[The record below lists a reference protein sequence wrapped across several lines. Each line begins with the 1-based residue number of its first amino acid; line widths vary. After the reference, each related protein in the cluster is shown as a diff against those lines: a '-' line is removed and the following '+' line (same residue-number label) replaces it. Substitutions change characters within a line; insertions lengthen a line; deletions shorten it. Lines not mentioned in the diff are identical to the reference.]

1 MSHEITATDS
11 AVFQGTKAWHGLGYV
26 IEDEMDPNRAI
37 EAAGLEWYVHKTDG
51 VFGYTD
57 KGTTVMDHKRCM
69 TYREDNKEVL
79 GYVSQD
85 YNILQNHELAEL
97 AYSVSEQAHVESA
110 FSMMGGRRI
119 VLLLKGGSIEV
130 GNMNDVLD
138 DYFCLVNGHDGKF
151 SLRAFGT
158 SVRVVCNNTLQ
169 LALSQ
174 ARGQT
179 YSISHNGD
187 FQTKLTDMRRALGQY
202 SKSRDWFA
210 TTVNELAKKEVS
222 TSMLETFWMESFA
235 MTVGDDVLKDR
246 DRSIKESIRFLENVK
261 VTFEQERDALKVPAS
276 MWLAANAVTNYV
288 QHKTAD
294 RGRKAS
300 YESRAGDVLMGKR
313 ADLSRKVM
321 KHAMTV

>member
-26 IEDEMDPNRAI
+26 VEDDMSPLAAVET
-37 EAAGLEWYVHKTDG
+37 AGLDWYVHKTDG

-69 TYREDNKEVL
+69 TYREDTKESL

-85 YNILQNHELAEL
+85 YNVFQNVELAKL
-97 AYSVSEQAHVESA
+97 AMSVSEKASVESA
-110 FSMMGGRRI
+110 FSMMGGKRI

-158 SVRVVCNNTLQ
+158 SVRIVCNNTLQ
-169 LALSQ
+169 MALSK
-174 ARGQT
+174 AKGQT

-187 FQTKLTDMRRALGQY
+187 FETKLDDMRRALGQY
-202 SKSRDWFA
+202 TKSRDWFA

-246 DRSIKESIRFLENVK
+246 DRSIKESIKFLENVK
-261 VTFEQERDALKVPAS
+261 ITFEQERDENKLPAS

>member
-1 MSHEITATDS
+1 MSHEITSTDS
-11 AVFQGTKAWHGLGYV
+11 AIFQGTKAWHGLGYTV
-26 IEDEMDPNRAI
+26 EDDMTPLAAVET
-37 EAAGLEWYVHKTDG
+37 AGLDWYVHKTDG
-51 VFGYTD
+51 VYGYTNTGSMVID
-57 KGTTVMDHKRCM
+57 QKRCM
-69 TYREDNKEVL
+69 TYREDTNEVL

-85 YNILQNHELAEL
+85 YNVFQNVELAKL
-97 AYSVSEQAHVESA
+97 AMSVSETANFESA
-110 FSMMGGRRI
+110 FSMMGGKRI

-169 LALSQ
+169 MALSQ

-187 FQTKLTDMRRALGQY
+187 FETKLDDMRRALGKY
-202 SKSRDWFA
+202 SQSRDWFA

-222 TSMLETFWMESFA
+222 TSTLETFWMEAFA

-246 DRSIKESIRFLENVK
+246 DRSIKESIKFLENVK

>member
-26 IEDEMDPNRAI
+26 VEDEMSPLAAV
-37 EAAGLEWYVHKTDG
+37 ETAGLDWYVHKTDG
-51 VFGYTD
+51 VFGYTAG
-57 KGTTVMDHKRCM
+57 GTTVTDSKRCM
-69 TYREDNKEVL
+69 TYREDTKEVL
-79 GYVSQD
+79 GYVSGD
-85 YNILQNHELAEL
+85 YNVFQNVELAKL
-97 AYSVSEQAHVESA
+97 AMSVSESANVESA
-110 FSMMGGRRI
+110 FSMMGGKRI

-130 GNMNDVLD
+130 GNQNDVLD

-169 LALSQ
+169 MALDK
-174 ARGQT
+174 AKGQT
-179 YSISHNGD
+179 YSISHNGN
-187 FQTKLTDMRRALGQY
+187 FQTKLQDMRQALSQY
-202 SKSRDWFA
+202 NKSRDWFA

-246 DRSIKESIRFLENVK
+246 DRSIKESIKFLENVK
-261 VTFEQERDALKVPAS
+261 VTFEQERDEKNLPAS

-321 KHAMTV
+321 KHAMTC

>member
-26 IEDEMDPNRAI
+26 VEDDMSPLAAVET
-37 EAAGLEWYVHKTDG
+37 AGLDWYVHKTDG

-57 KGTTVMDHKRCM
+57 KGTTVMDNKRCM
-69 TYREDNKEVL
+69 TYREDTKEPL

-85 YNILQNHELAEL
+85 YNVFQNVELAKL
-97 AYSVSEQAHVESA
+97 AMSVSEKANVESA
-110 FSMMGGRRI
+110 FSMMGGKRI

-169 LALSQ
+169 MALSQ

-187 FQTKLTDMRRALGQY
+187 FETKLDDMRRALSQY

-210 TTVNELAKKEVS
+210 TTVNELAKKEVNTS
-222 TSMLETFWMESFA
+222 TLETFWMEAFA
-235 MTVGDDVLKDR
+235 MTVGNDILKDR
-246 DRSIKESIRFLENVK
+246 DK